1 MAYRRIKQSEQKT
14 LSWNEKAC
22 PSEKKIKE
30 DEAEKLAE
38 YLRRNAVKSVA
49 VCVHCCENETLDEVA
64 VMLSPFSSLS
74 DFSWD
79 AVRHDQTAGI
89 GSYMV
94 VRYALGK
101 GENKNEP

>member
-1 MAYRRIKQSEQKT
+1 MVFKRVEQSKQKT
-14 LSWNEKAC
+14 LNGEVKPY
-22 PSEKKIKE
+22 PSERTIRE
-30 DEAEKLAE
+30 DEAGKLTE

-64 VMLSPFSSLS
+64 MMLFPFSSLP
-74 DFSWD
+74 DFLWD
-79 AVRHDQTAGI
+79 AVRHDQTAEI

>member
-1 MAYRRIKQSEQKT
+1 MAYRRIKQSEQKA
-14 LSWNEKAC
+14 LSRDVKAC
-22 PSEKKIKE
+22 LTERKIRE

-38 YLRRNAVKSVA
+38 HLHRNTVKSVA

-64 VMLSPFSSLS
+64 VMLSSFSSLP

-94 VRYALGK
+94 VRYASGK
-101 GENKNEP
+101 GEN

>member
-1 MAYRRIKQSEQKT
+1 MGYRRIEQSEQKA
-14 LSWNEKAC
+14 LSRDVKAY
-22 PSEKKIKE
+22 PTERKICE

-49 VCVHCCENETLDEVA
+49 VCAHCCENETLDEVA
-64 VMLSPFSSLS
+64 VMLSPFSSLP

-94 VRYALGK
+94 VRYTLGK
-101 GENKNEP
+101 GGN

>member
-1 MAYRRIKQSEQKT
+1 MVFGRIEQSEQKG
-14 LSWNEKAC
+14 LNGEVKPC
-22 PSEKKIKE
+22 PAERTIRE
-30 DEAEKLAE
+30 DEAGKLAE

-49 VCVHCCENETLDEVA
+49 ICVHCCENETLDEVA
-64 VMLSPFSSLS
+64 VMLSPFSSLP

-94 VRYALGK
+94 VRYALWK
-101 GENKNEP
+101 GENKNGS

>member
-1 MAYRRIKQSEQKT
+1 MAFERVEQSEQKT

-22 PSEKKIKE
+22 PSERKIKE

-38 YLRRNAVKSVA
+38 CLRRNAVKSVA

-64 VMLSPFSSLS
+64 TMLSPFSSLP

-94 VRYALGK
+94 VRYASGK